1 MQLFQNRSIAAVL
14 FGIRFQNKF
23 SFGNLNLKR
32 HRVKWLQLD
41 SNPNQLV
48 YKRTLNHLAKL
59 VEIFL

>member
-32 HRVKWLQLD
+32 HRVK
-41 SNPNQLV
+41 
-48 YKRTLNHLAKL
+48 
-59 VEIFL
+59 